1 MSTDREF
8 ADFLRALHR
17 DFAPE
22 QVEQIEQERDAER
35 GPYVPHGG
43 EVHHSSEESRH

>member
-1 MSTDREF
+1 MTLAEYLRSV
-8 ADFLRALHR
+8 RALS
-17 DFAPE
+17 P
-22 QVEQIEQERDAER
+22 VEVERVEREHDAER